1 MFSELIKPLRVF
13 AFVPLWVQTQS
24 GYERCIFPT
33 LLPSSLLPFVLF
45 TKQRHFSHPASP
57 PLLAAALL
65 SAPFPPHHRDPFPHY
80 CPSPSNAAF
89 PPPSPAGPALG
100 SHGPLELRGHS
111 QAFFFFLLVGKSWS
125 IWSPT
130 DSRQNDKEGTI
141 IMLSLSTTVFSSRG
155 TYTSPGKAPW
165 NLHANMLNCCFSHL
179 YKIKDFLS

>member
-1 MFSELIKPLRVF
+1 MIAVPLPHWIFTFMFSELINPPHMF

-24 GYERCIFPT
+24 GYEQCIFPT

-80 CPSPSNAAF
+80 CSSPPSAAF
-89 PPPSPAGPALG
+89 PPPSTAGPALG

-111 QAFFFFLLVGKSWS
+111 QALFFFSFLWGNLGVFEVPL
-125 IWSPT
+125 IA
-130 DSRQNDKEGTI
+130 DKMTKKEP
-141 IMLSLSTTVFSSRG
+141 SS
-155 TYTSPGKAPW
+155 
-165 NLHANMLNCCFSHL
+165 CCH
-179 YKIKDFLS
+179 